1 MTASRDYD
9 VVVVGA
15 GPVGLV
21 AALLLAKQGIS
32 VLLLEKE
39 RSIFPLPRAAHRP
52 AWGCFTEG
60 PSCGGA
66 SAGLLVG
73 PGLGIRGGAAATG
86 GPRGGALAGW
96 ARSAVSADCWG
107 GVGLA

>member
-39 RSIFPLPRAAHRP
+39 RSMFPLPRA
-52 AWGCFTEG
+52 C
-60 PSCGGA
+60 
-66 SAGLLVG
+66 LLYTSD
-73 PGLGIRGGAAATG
+73 AADD
-86 GPRGGALAGW
+86 P
-96 ARSAVSADCWG
+96 
-107 GVGLA
+107 